1 MKLRRLE
8 TMLLSEVLKKDMKG
22 VFYGRHSTDRQ
33 NMDSQLNSAS
43 QLVKKYGCFIIK
55 PYLDPGIS
63 AAKIP
68 LKDRPGLQELLK
80 DAKEKKFDFI
90 VVQNND
96 RLARDPIEHLTIRLT
111 LRELGIPIVVS
122 ATEKLYDSRNEDISQ
137 LLQDGFS
144 KYEVENIKLRTMD
157 GLKNRAR
164 SGKFTGGNPP
174 FGYRYIKEDKR
185 FDPYPEELE
194 HVKNIFDLYKKG
206 DGLEAVAS
214 KLPSGSNKGKDWT
227 KEKVRTILT
236 NPFYAG
242 FISWG
247 KRSNSSKTSINDKDV
262 WILTPSDYI
271 KPVITKEEWELC
283 WQIFNSRR
291 KKQVSPKQLKTSYL
305 LTDLLICKTCKNKMK
320 GKDERTSIKHGKKY
334 GEKVYKCETCSIKF
348 PAKKLQDRVINSI
361 LNDVR
366 TLKIHQ
372 IYEKISSSLKQEVIQ
387 LKKDLQDLETA
398 LGDYAIKQSK
408 VKIRLQDIMKSKL
421 DKNLIGALTVFNQE
435 INNRIRQTEDLIKQ
449 KQNEIQL
456 KDDAEYNREAW
467 NVVLNQVLVDRS
479 EIEPIDIRRL
489 LLPLVKK
496 LLITP
501 NGEVEYYLRID
512 TQKRHVTDQL
522 VF

>member
-1 MKLRRLE
+1 
-8 TMLLSEVLKKDMKG
+8 MLLSEVLKKDMIG
-22 VFYGRHSTDRQ
+22 VFYGRHSTERQ
-33 NMDSQLNSAS
+33 NMKPQLDSAAE
-43 QLVKKYGCFIIK
+43 LVKKYGCIIVK
-55 PYLDPGIS
+55 KYLEPGVS
-63 AAKIP
+63 AAQVP
-68 LKDRPGLQELLK
+68 MKDRPKLQQLLK
-80 DAKEKKFDFI
+80 DAKEKKFQFI

-111 LRELGIPIVVS
+111 LREIGIPIVVS

-144 KYEVENIKLRTMD
+144 KYEVENIKIRTLD

-164 SGKFTGGNPP
+164 GGKFTGGNAP
-174 FGYRYIKEDKR
+174 FGYRYIKEEKR
-185 FDPYPEELE
+185 FQSYPEELQN
-194 HVKNIFDLYKKG
+194 VKKIFDLYKKG
-206 DGLEAVAS
+206 DGFEAVAN
-214 KLPSGSNKGKDWT
+214 KLPPGSNKGKDWT
-227 KEKVRTILT
+227 KEKVRTIVT

-242 FISWG
+242 FIGWN
-247 KRSNSSKTSINDKDV
+247 KRSNASNTSINDKEL

-271 KPVITKEEWELC
+271 EPIITKEVWELC
-283 WQIFNSRR
+283 WQIYNSRR

-305 LTDLLICKTCKNKMK
+305 LKDLLICKTCKHEMK
-320 GKDERTSIKHGKKY
+320 GKDERTSIRYGKEY

-348 PAKKLQDRVINSI
+348 PAEKLQDQVVNSI

-372 IYEKISSSLKQEVIQ
+372 VQEKVSTSLKHEVIQ

-398 LGDYAIKQSK
+398 LGNYAIKQSK
-408 VKIRLQDIMKSKL
+408 IKIRLQEVMKFKL

-435 INNRIRQTEDLIKQ
+435 INNRIQHTEYQIKQ
-449 KQNEIQL
+449 KHNEIEL
-456 KDDAEYNREAW
+456 KEYAEFNREAW
-467 NVVLNQVLVDRS
+467 NVVLNQILVDRS
-479 EIEPIDIRRL
+479 KIQPIDIRRL

-512 TQKRHVTDQL
+512 TKKRIVTDQL
-522 VF
+522 AF